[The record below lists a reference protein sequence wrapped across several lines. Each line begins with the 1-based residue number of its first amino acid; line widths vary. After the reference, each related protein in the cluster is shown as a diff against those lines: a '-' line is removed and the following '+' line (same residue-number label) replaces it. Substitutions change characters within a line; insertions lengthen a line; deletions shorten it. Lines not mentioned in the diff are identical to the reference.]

1 MTTIQTLCVDK
12 EDLEQVLHRIE
23 NTFSIHFKE
32 SEIADIKT
40 YGDLCNIIIS
50 KVEFNYGNDSA
61 TQQAYVKLKE
71 AIVSITDTN
80 PEIIKPDVSLEKIFP
95 KRIRRKQVKKLE
107 ESLGYELD
115 LLTPRGFI
123 VMSFLFLMIISV
135 IFMFIFRT
143 YGLIGLCISFLGLFL
158 SSRLGNEFN
167 VNTIKDLSEKIA
179 EENYANSRRWKNNF
193 NKAELEKQ
201 IDNLISRQLD
211 IDKNKLKKEALL

>member
-1 MTTIQTLCVDK
+1 MNSIQTLCVDK
-12 EDLEQVLHRIE
+12 EDLEQVLHSIE
-23 NTFSIHFKE
+23 NTFSINFKE
-32 SEIADIKT
+32 SEISNIKT

-50 KVEFNYGNDSA
+50 KVEFNYGNDIA
-61 TQQAYVKLKE
+61 TQQAYLKLTE
-71 AIVSITDTN
+71 AILSITNTN

-107 ESLGYELD
+107 QSLGYELD

-143 YGLIGLCISFLGLFL
+143 YGLIGLCVSFAGLFL

-211 IDKNKLKKEALL
+211 INKKKLKKEALL

>member
-1 MTTIQTLCVDK
+1 MNSIQTLCVDK
-12 EDLEQVLHRIE
+12 EDLEQVLHSIE
-23 NTFSIHFKE
+23 NTFFIKFKE
-32 SEIADIKT
+32 YEITNIKT

-50 KVEFNYGNDSA
+50 KVEFNYGNDIA
-61 TQQAYVKLKE
+61 TQQAYVKLIE
-71 AIVSITDTN
+71 AIVSITGTN
-80 PEIIKPDVSLEKIFP
+80 PEIIKPDVSLDKIFP

-107 ESLGYELD
+107 QSLGNDLD

-143 YGLIGLCISFLGLFL
+143 YGLIGLCVSFTGLFL

-193 NKAELEKQ
+193 NKTELEKQ
-201 IDNLISRQLD
+201 IENLISRQLD
-211 IDKNKLKKEALL
+211 IDKKKLRKEALL